1 MLKGIFNALRSKR
14 MQEDY
19 CFMKKVVKL
28 MSAKRYFM
36 ILSKWVIGSRAD
48 WKFVGIQYMAIK
60 KVEILEQQA
69 I

>member
-1 MLKGIFNALRSKR
+1 
-14 MQEDY
+14 
-19 CFMKKVVKL
+19 
-28 MSAKRYFM
+28 MSARFYPKIKRYFM
-36 ILSKWVIGSRAD
+36 ILSKWVIGSRSD